1 MILGPGRVRLIGPYH
16 TRTGRVYGQTAHRC
30 AWWPWWSICRMA
42 GTIPPSPEAEQG
54 DAMKKLLILLILVAL
69 GVAVARRV
77 REA

>member
-1 MILGPGRVRLIGPYH
+1 MP
-16 TRTGRVYGQTAHRC
+16 
-30 AWWPWWSICRMA
+30 